1 MYVNK
6 IDIIN
11 CINECKRYDGQARI
25 NKGDNMINNKEEL
38 IEKLKKNNGK
48 IYINQSLL
56 SINNITF
63 YDDCNICMIYLDLD
77 SIDTE
82 DDLIEFC
89 DSNGSIIVAVHL
101 NDLYEFDQVV
111 EYNYDGFISD

>member
-1 MYVNK
+1 MRLK
-6 IDIIN
+6 LGILKFII
-11 CINECKRYDGQARI
+11 IK
-25 NKGDNMINNKEEL
+25 NMVGFNMLINNKGEL

-77 SIDTE
+77 SIDT
-82 DDLIEFC
+82 DDDFIEFC
-89 DSNGSIIVAVHL
+89 DRNGSIVVAIHL
-101 NDLYEFDQVV
+101 SDLYEFDQIV
-111 EYNYDGFISD
+111 EYNYDEFIR